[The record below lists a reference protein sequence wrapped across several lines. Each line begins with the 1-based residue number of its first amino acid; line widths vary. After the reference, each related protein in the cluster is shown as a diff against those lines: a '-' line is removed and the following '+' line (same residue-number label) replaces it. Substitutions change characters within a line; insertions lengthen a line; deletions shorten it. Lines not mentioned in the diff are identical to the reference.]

1 MAMAMKTHCVK
12 HNFESATAA
21 CRLCG
26 ELFCSDCLVYTN
38 GPSRPPHCVP
48 CALVAA
54 GVRRH
59 SAGERRQHKVNRT
72 NSRHVVAL
80 LDPDST
86 PVATRAAAVG
96 RTRVGLLAAT
106 AVIMA
111 VAVPLF
117 SHLA

>member
-1 MAMAMKTHCVK
+1 MAMKTHCVK

-21 CRLCG
+21 CRQCG
-26 ELFCSDCLVYTN
+26 DLFCSDCLVYTQ
-38 GPSRPPHCVP
+38 GPNRPPHCVP

-59 SAGERRQHKVNRT
+59 SAGERRQHRANRAT
-72 NSRHVVAL
+72 NRPVVEL
-80 LDPDST
+80 LHADDA
-86 PVATRAAAVG
+86 PVATRQAAVG
-96 RTRVGLLAAT
+96 RSRVGLLAAT

-117 SHLA
+117 SHFA